1 MNPLISICIPSYKRI
16 NYLQRLLDSISIQTY
31 KNFEVIVTDDSR
43 NNDVEVLCNKYK
55 IKFNLFF
62 YKNPVVLD
70 TPENW
75 NEAIKKANGE
85 WIKLMHDDD
94 WFSEKDSLQ
103 QFVRAIVT
111 HPNYTFFFSAY
122 TNRYEESNI
131 NKKKFLSSLDK
142 SNLLKNAAVLIA
154 DNVIGPPSVILHKKN
169 VQIVYDRN
177 MKYVVD
183 IDFYIRKLKNT
194 IPFYIDQS
202 LINVGI
208 NKSQVTK
215 YTFGVANVHLKES
228 LILLEKTGEKNLK
241 NIIVF
246 DGWWRLMRNFKI
258 KNEQHI
264 RDIGFEGPIPQIIF
278 DIIKFQKV
286 IPATIVKNG
295 ICSKILMSFCYIRS
309 IPVTAG

>member
-1 MNPLISICIPSYKRI
+1 MNPFISICIPAYKRI

-43 NNDVEVLCNKYK
+43 NNEVELLCNKYK
-55 IKFNLFF
+55 INLNLFF

-75 NEAIKKANGE
+75 NEAIKKAKGE

-94 WFSEKDSLQ
+94 WFSEKTSLEK
-103 QFVRAIVT
+103 FARAIET
-111 HPNYTFFFSAY
+111 HPSHTFFFSAY
-122 TNRYEESNI
+122 TNLYEDSDI
-131 NKKKFLSSLDK
+131 KRKIFLTSFWKKS
-142 SNLLKNAAVLIA
+142 LLKNPAILIA
-154 DNVIGPPSVILHKKN
+154 KNIIGPPSVTLHKNDKE
-169 VQIVYDRN
+169 IWYDKN

-183 IDFYIRKLKNT
+183 IDFYIRILKNT
-194 IPFYIDQS
+194 TPIYIDQL

-228 LILLEKTGEKNLK
+228 LMFLEKTGGKNLK

-246 DGWWRLMRNFKI
+246 DGWWRLMRNFEI

-264 RDIGFEGPIPQIIF
+264 RNSGFIGMVPEIIF
-278 DIIKFQKV
+278 KIIRFQKA
-286 IPATIVKNG
+286 IPATILKNG
-295 ICSKILMSFCYIRS
+295 ICSKIFMSVCYIKLYKR
-309 IPVTAG
+309 AKK